1 MRSKVILVFCLCL
14 FLGAAPTMAAMW
26 PTGPAVY
33 GDGGVEVQN
42 KLDAI
47 TKVPLGNSSVDVL
60 NDAILDDYDSVWE
73 MDGTGAAVMTL
84 FMEAAG
90 FRNTNKFGLYDP
102 HNINNRIEIFS
113 GSGSPGDQ
121 MYVAMLATG
130 QVLVNGVAVGAPL
143 TVANH
148 FGFYLDATVGNGR
161 DEAIFYSDTLHNADG
176 VDHMYAY
183 QGKYSDPDRIQI
195 PPFAEGD
202 WTNNM
207 YALAF
212 EDLWNG
218 GDRDYSDFVVMMES
232 VTPVPVP
239 GAILLGM
246 LGLSAVGVKLRKY
259 A

>member
-1 MRSKVILVFCLCL
+1 MRSKPMLVFCLCL
-14 FLGAAPTMAAMW
+14 FPGAAPTMAAMW

-42 KLDAI
+42 KFDAI
-47 TKVPLGNSSVDVL
+47 TNDPIGDSSVDVL

-73 MDGTGAAVMTL
+73 IDGSGSAVSTL

-90 FRNTNKFGLYDP
+90 FRNSNKFGLYDP
-102 HNINNRIEIFS
+102 FNLSNRIEIFS
-113 GSGSPGDQ
+113 GSGAPGD
-121 MYVAMLATG
+121 VRVVTMLATG
-130 QVLVNGVAVGAPL
+130 QIWVNGVPTGAPL
-143 TVANH
+143 TAANH
-148 FGFYLDATVGNGR
+148 FGFYLDASVGNGR
-161 DEAIFYSDTLHNADG
+161 ADAIFYSDTLHNADG

-195 PPFAEGD
+195 DPFAEGN

>member
-1 MRSKVILVFCLCL
+1 MKRKLLLVFSLCL
-14 FLGAAPTMAAMW
+14 LLGAAPAMADVW

-42 KLDAI
+42 KFNAI

-60 NDAILDDYDSVWE
+60 NDAILDDLDSVWE
-73 MDGTGAAVMTL
+73 IDGSGSAVSTIV
-84 FMEAAG
+84 MEAAG
-90 FRNTNKFGLYDP
+90 FRNSNRFGLYDP
-102 HNINNRIEIFS
+102 LNLSNRIEVFS
-113 GSGSPGDQ
+113 GAAGPGNV
-121 MYVAMLATG
+121 MFMTMLATG
-130 QVLVNGVAVGAPL
+130 QVLINGVPTGAPL
-143 TVANH
+143 TSVNQ
-148 FGFYLDATVGNGR
+148 FGFYLDASIGNR
-161 DEAIFYSDTLHNADG
+161 RADAIFYSDTLHNADG

-183 QGKYSDPDRIQI
+183 QGDVSDPDRIQI
-195 PPFAEGD
+195 PPFAEGN

-232 VTPVPVP
+232 ITPVPVP

-246 LGLSAVGVKLRKY
+246 LGLSLAGVKLRKY

>member
-1 MRSKVILVFCLCL
+1 MRRKLFLAFCLCL
-14 FLGAAPTMAAMW
+14 FLGAAPAMAGIW
-26 PTGPAVY
+26 PTGPAAY

-42 KLDAI
+42 KFDAI
-47 TKVPLGNSSVDVL
+47 TKVPIGDSSVDVL

-73 MDGTGAAVMTL
+73 VDGSGAAVSTL
-84 FMEAAG
+84 IMEAAG
-90 FRNTNKFGLYDP
+90 YRYTNTFGIYDP
-102 HNINNRIEIFS
+102 LNIGNRIEIFS
-113 GSGSPGDQ
+113 GAGAPGDQ
-121 MYVAMLATG
+121 TFVTMLSNG
-130 QVLVNGVAVGAPL
+130 HVRINGVQTGAPL

-148 FGFYLDATVGNGR
+148 FGFYLDASVGNRR
-161 DEAIFYSDTLHNADG
+161 DEAIFHSDTLHNADG

-183 QGKYSDPDRIQI
+183 QGRYTDPDRIEI
-195 PPFAEGD
+195 PPYAEGD

-207 YALAF
+207 YALCF

-246 LGLSAVGVKLRKY
+246 LGLSAAGIKLRKY